1 MFGIKE
7 FTAIINPPQCAIMAV
22 GSGSVEIDPD
32 TGKAS
37 MSMCLKH
44 KREATRVP
52 APNVTYKCIKS
63 KAELEKNIDGS
74 LSIKSLVLE

>member
-1 MFGIKE
+1 MTELIIALLMIVNGEIKE
-7 FTAIINPPQCAIMAV
+7 HRIQ
-22 GSGSVEIDPD
+22 IDPD

-37 MSMCLKH
+37 MSLCLKH

-74 LSIKSLVLE
+74 LSIKSLILE